1 MRCITQRLRAI
12 GDEEKALRRS
22 NILDAARDLFAKSPE
37 ALPSVINIARASG
50 LAKGTVYL
58 YFKTK
63 EEIFLA
69 ILEDDYSCLL
79 DQIASLIAKHEEPM
93 EAVDLLLKSLLDF
106 LEQRPLFMP
115 LASMSSS
122 VIEKNVDIDIVRQ
135 FKLMLVDKIDG
146 IDALLQKRF
155 PQLPAGQCGRL
166 LLHTNALIL
175 GLWQMQN
182 WPEKLEALK
191 TQSPFNKI
199 VPDFK
204 SDVATSVRSLWTGSL
219 LTCQA

>member
-1 MRCITQRLRAI
+1 VKCITQRLRAI
-12 GDEEKALRRS
+12 GDEEKALRRRD
-22 NILDAARDLFAKSPE
+22 ILDAARELFSNSTE

-69 ILEDDYSCLL
+69 ILADDYSELLRKITLLLSEQKNPADAVNVLLTCLL
-79 DQIASLIAKHEEPM
+79 EFLDQH
-93 EAVDLLLKSLLDF
+93 
-106 LEQRPLFMP
+106 PLFMP

-122 VIEKNVDIDIVRQ
+122 VIEKNVDINIVKQ
-135 FKLMLVDKIDG
+135 FKLMLVDKIDQ
-146 IDALLQKRF
+146 IDLLLQKRF
-155 PQLPAGQCGRL
+155 PQIPSGECERL

-182 WPEKLEALK
+182 WPKQLAPLK
-191 TQSPFNKI
+191 NQPPFNKV
-199 VPDFK
+199 VPNFK
-204 SDVATSVRSLWTGSL
+204 ADVETSVRNLWTGSL

>member
-1 MRCITQRLRAI
+1 MKCITQRLRAI
-12 GDEEKALRRS
+12 GDEEKALRRTT
-22 NILDAARDLFAKSPE
+22 ILDAARKLFSKTPE
-37 ALPSVINIARASG
+37 TLPPVINIARASG

-69 ILEDDYSCLL
+69 ILENDYSELL
-79 DQIASLIAKHEEPM
+79 DQLAELISQQQDPIK
-93 EAVDLLLKSLLDF
+93 AVDLLLQSLLDF
-106 LEQRPLFMP
+106 LDQHPLFMP

-122 VIEKNVDIDIVRQ
+122 VIEKNVDIEVVHR
-135 FKLMLVDKIDG
+135 FKLMLVEKIDN
-146 IDALLQKRF
+146 IDALLQKHF
-155 PQLPAGQCGRL
+155 PQIPVGQCGRL

-182 WPEKLEALK
+182 WPEKLEHLK
-191 TQSPFNKI
+191 TEFPFTKI

-204 SDVATSVRSLWTGSL
+204 SDVATSVRNLWTGSL
-219 LTCQA
+219 ITCQA